1 MSQPDQALTLPL
13 HVAADHPALAGHF
26 PGQPIVPGVVLLDEA
41 LLALAQA
48 HQLSLARLDVVVAKF
63 LSPVRPGEALAVT
76 ITPSATTA
84 GRWTLEL
91 VAGLGGVGEGARA
104 AASATVQ
111 LAAPPAP
118 ATTAPDAAT
127 GA

>member
-1 MSQPDQALTLPL
+1 MSSPNTPITRPL
-13 HVAADHPALAGHF
+13 RVAANHPALAGHF

-48 HQLSLARLDVVVAKF
+48 HQVSLARLEVAVAKF
-63 LSPVRPGEALAVT
+63 LSPVRPGEALSVT

-84 GRWTLEL
+84 RRWTLEL
-91 VAGLGGVGEGARA
+91 IAGLGDGARP

-111 LAAPPAP
+111 LSGPADQATVVPDVAP
-118 ATTAPDAAT
+118 